1 MCGLSYDQFSV
12 FLHCVLLYLHLIP
25 CPECVGDISRRK
37 LDSTTVR
44 LAAFTI
50 YRHGLNQDI
59 MAYIVGMSKATALR
73 VFICWVIL
81 FILLFNELD
90 LKPASGY
97 TSKKVPKI
105 FVETSHGLTD
115 LITDKADLK
124 FQYVTNFELSSL
136 MFPNYQSTQNRKALV

>member
-12 FLHCVLLYLHLIP
+12 FLHSVLLYLHLIP
-25 CPECVGDISRRK
+25 CPEYVGDIIRRK
-37 LDSTTVR
+37 LDSPTVR
-44 LAAFTI
+44 LAAFI
-50 YRHGLNQDI
+50 MYRHGLKEDV
-59 MAYIVGMSKATALR
+59 MAYIFGMSKAIALR

-97 TSKKVPKI
+97 TSKEVPKI
-105 FVETSHGLTD
+105 SVETSHGLTD
-115 LITDKADLK
+115 LITDRADFK
-124 FQYVTNFELSSL
+124 FQYVTSFELSSL